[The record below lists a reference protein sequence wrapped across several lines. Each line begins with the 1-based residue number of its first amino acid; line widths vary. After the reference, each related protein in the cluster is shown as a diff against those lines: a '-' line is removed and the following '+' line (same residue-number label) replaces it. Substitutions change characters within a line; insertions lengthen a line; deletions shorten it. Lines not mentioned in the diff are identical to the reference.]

1 MLDIRS
7 EMVSRIVSGRRE
19 FAEKMA
25 SEIVGGMLADIDFL
39 KRVYA
44 PDFLSKA
51 SYDTAETTTT
61 DSPDTEIKPG
71 TKDRG
76 SHKSEQYQEGISY
89 LFYQLLDRSFKPR
102 GSALDK
108 EDAKASY
115 LGRQDVED
123 AITGAYRLFKA
134 RLKKDFIANISERL
148 KLSYSPYEYKL
159 YRSVEKEGRGGQK
172 SGRWELVDSI
182 MSEKKMKKSEAEVRQ
197 EFIKKFKNEGLET
210 ADLEQNFDQHYMI
223 KAERKDVFEDLGITL
238 DKSSE
243 DEVTDDL
250 INRMLRYYIS
260 HPDQFEKVMVQAVM
274 PSKSSIKTKDKP
286 VKPTDLKGKDKK
298 DERVYKGEDEDIE
311 AGGTTLGMAWF
322 RPLKEGER
330 VEEQEIRGL
339 TRRKENIDQGVL
351 SYMKSAGAE
360 GHPIPWE
367 YQSVNVIQ
375 GKDPTVKYDYETDP
389 SELGPIILME
399 FKLPDYKKGRVFK
412 MAIPSDL
419 SAGIRDK
426 RPGET
431 STMTFRGYSPDKGIL
446 VQFNE
451 LADKKKLAILREIE
465 EGGIPAGK
473 MPKLVYNMSQYYLI
487 DMAPRSQAGLGKVL
501 EDFAGVVA
509 LGGTKIE
516 SESQLDGIVGEY
528 IADRNAVQRDTDLI
542 QEMIQSKEMEE
553 SRRETIRQEY
563 GPETAKALERSDTL
577 PQKIDEIATT
587 ISREFPVFA
596 EFNNI
601 KEVGF
606 ERALITAPTIHWIVS
621 TILDETLIPLTQ
633 TGKVPWKEFTEQ
645 LMKSHIFMDPKQIQR
660 YLGAADV
667 SNFFTAMSIVKA
679 KADGVPTE
687 DVLKMVEGYKRGQY
701 KLESKDYPEI
711 VKFIRTGFQNIPKV
725 MQALNKEIM
734 NVMLELYK
742 KNDPL
747 IKKIFYTSPGL
758 EGKVKGVSKAIYQ
771 KRGEYRQKLEQLEDA
786 LMDRDFET
794 ADGILKEVKIKAGTL
809 LGKLVKARYAPG
821 GEGIDEASSGVID
834 QILQSYEEKT
844 DGILDEMYQSE
855 IGKVTGEGTEKMA
868 SGIYMR
874 ILERGFHKCAYSE
887 DAIYSLVHGCRVRIA

>member
-7 EMVSRIVSGRRE
+7 EMVSRIVSDRRG
-19 FAEKMA
+19 FAEKLA

-39 KRVYA
+39 KRVYR

-51 SYDTAETTTT
+51 SYDTAETTENK
-61 DSPDTEIKPG
+61 DIEIAPG

-76 SHKSEQYQEGISY
+76 SHKSEQYQEGIAY

-102 GSALDK
+102 GGASDK

-134 RLKKDFIANISERL
+134 KLKKDFIANISKRI
-148 KLSYSPYEYKL
+148 KTAYSPFEYKL

-172 SGRWELVDSI
+172 SGKWELVDSI
-182 MSEKKMKKSEAEVRQ
+182 MSEKKSKKSDEEVRQ
-197 EFIKKFKNEGLET
+197 SFIKKFKDQGLET

-223 KAERKDVFEDLGITL
+223 KAERKDVFEDLGISL
-238 DKSSE
+238 DKSNE
-243 DEVTDDL
+243 NEVTDDL
-250 INRMLRYYIS
+250 INRMLRYYLS

-274 PSKSSIKTKDKP
+274 PPKSSIKTKEKQT
-286 VKPTDLKGKDKK
+286 KPTDLKGKDKK
-298 DERVYKGEDEDIE
+298 DERVYRGEDEDIE

-351 SYMKSAGAE
+351 SYMKSAGAD
-360 GHPIPWE
+360 GQPIPWE

-375 GKDPTVKYDYETDP
+375 GKDPTVKYDYETEA

-412 MAIPSDL
+412 MAVPSDL

-451 LADKKKLAILREIE
+451 LADKKKTAILKEIE

-473 MPKLVYNMSQYYLI
+473 MPKLVYNMSQYYLD
-487 DMAPRSQAGLGKVL
+487 DMAPFSQMGLGKVL

-528 IADRNAVQRDTDLI
+528 ISDRNAVKRDTDLI
-542 QEMIQSKEMEE
+542 QEMIKSKEMEE

-577 PQKIDEIATT
+577 PQKIDEIATS
-587 ISREFPVFA
+587 IAREFPIHA

-621 TILDETLIPLTQ
+621 SMLDDTLMPLTQ
-633 TGKVPWKEFTEQ
+633 SGKVPWKEFTEQ
-645 LMKSHIFMDPKQIQR
+645 LLKSQVFMDPTQIQK
-660 YLGAADV
+660 YMGAADV

-679 KADGVPTE
+679 KADGVPPE

-701 KLESKDYPEI
+701 QLDRKDYPEI
-711 VKFIRTGFQNIPKV
+711 VKFIRSIPTTTLAPYFKHIQEAIQKV
-725 MQALNKEIM
+725 MLD
-734 NVMLELYK
+734 LYK

-747 IKKIFYTSPGL
+747 VKKIFYTAPGL
-758 EGKVKGVSKAIYQ
+758 EGKVKGVSKVIYQ
-771 KRGEYRQKLEQLEDA
+771 KKQEYRQKLEQLEDA
-786 LMDRDFET
+786 LMDRDFEA

-821 GEGIDEASSGVID
+821 GEGIDEASSGIVD
-834 QILQSYEEKT
+834 QILQSYEDKT
-844 DGILDEMYQSE
+844 DGILDEMYQGE
-855 IGKVTGEGTEKMA
+855 IGKVTGDSTEKMA
-868 SGIYMR
+868 SGIYLR

-887 DAIYSLVHGCRVRIA
+887 DTVSSLVHGCRVRIA

>member
-25 SEIVGGMLADIDFL
+25 SEIVSGMLADIDFL

-102 GSALDK
+102 GGAMDK

-134 RLKKDFIANISERL
+134 RLKKDFIANIADRI
-148 KLSYSPYEYKL
+148 KTAYSPFEYKL

-182 MSEKKMKKSEAEVRQ
+182 MSEKKKKKSDEEVRQ
-197 EFIKKFKNEGLET
+197 SFIKKFKDEGLET

-223 KAERKDVFEDLGITL
+223 KAERKDVFEDLGISL

-243 DEVTDDL
+243 DEVADDL
-250 INRMLRYYIS
+250 INRMMRYYLA
-260 HPDQFEKVMVQAVM
+260 HPDQFEKVMVQTVM

-351 SYMKSAGAE
+351 NYMKSAGAD

-473 MPKLVYNMSQYYLI
+473 MPKLVYTMSDRYLKE
-487 DMAPRSQAGLGKVL
+487 MAPFSQAGLGKVL

-528 IADRNAVQRDTDLI
+528 IADRNAVKRDTDLI

-563 GPETAKALERSDTL
+563 GPETAKALQRSDAL

-587 ISREFPVFA
+587 ISREFPVHA
-596 EFNNI
+596 EFGNI

-621 TILDETLIPLTQ
+621 SILDETLIPLTQ

-645 LMKSHIFMDPKQIQR
+645 LMKSHIFMDPTQIQR
-660 YLGAADV
+660 YLGAANV

-687 DVLKMVEGYKRGQY
+687 DVMKMVEGYKRGQY

-758 EGKVKGVSKAIYQ
+758 EGKVKIVSKAMYQ
-771 KRGEYRQKLEQLEDA
+771 KRNEYRQKLEQLENA

-821 GEGIDEASSGVID
+821 GEGIDEASSAIVD
-834 QILQSYEEKT
+834 QLLRNYEEKT
-844 DGILDEMYQSE
+844 DEILEEMYQSE
-855 IGKVTGEGTEKMA
+855 IGKVTGESTEKMA
-868 SGIYMR
+868 SGIYLR

-887 DAIYSLVHGCRVRIA
+887 DAISSLVHGCRVRIA